1 MDPEVVPEGIK
12 LINKKVLLG
21 MLLLLLLLLLLLVV
35 VVVVVVF
42 RAGWLSPTGAGE

>member
-21 MLLLLLLLLLLLVV
+21 MLLLLLLLLLLV